1 MQLVHRFSSPGLL
14 DSARS
19 HDAPDGVL
27 LNKMTGTPA
36 FMAPEVFARSF
47 GRPSDM
53 WSLGMLAYQAL
64 SDRCP
69 PPTHSLRFHLP
80 RNPGATT
87 CLPECAVRMY
97 RITAV

>member
-1 MQLVHRFSSPGLL
+1 
-14 DSARS
+14 
-19 HDAPDGVL
+19 
-27 LNKMTGTPA
+27 MTGTPA

-69 PPTHSLRFHLP
+69 PPTHSLRFNLT
-80 RNPGATT
+80 RDPGATT
-87 CLPECAVRMY
+87 CLPGCSAHVPDDCRLNVVAMVLGGL
-97 RITAV
+97 RQLLLAR